1 MNHAISAVLCSRED
15 EHRIHLRLLQQLD
28 EQGVL
33 PFTRH
38 RIDGVRDGAG
48 RLRATAD
55 LNDDRLTQI
64 LSSKCLDLGWHR
76 RAEQQ
81 RLSIAWNVVDDPIE
95 LRCKPHVEHAVGFVE
110 DQYLE
115 VVEADVA
122 SLHVIEQSPRSCN
135 HDIDAASQRF

>member
-1 MNHAISAVLCSRED
+1 MMDDPIGTVLGARED
-15 EHRIHLRLLQQLD
+15 QHRIHLRLLQQLD
-28 EQGVL
+28 QQSVFSL
-33 PFTRH
+33 TRN

-95 LRCKPHVEHAVGFVE
+95 LRCKPHVEHAVGCVE
-110 DQYLE
+110 EQYLE
-115 VVEADVA
+115 VVGAEV
-122 SLHVIEQSPRSCN
+122 SYLH
-135 HDIDAASQRF
+135 